1 MLKEQQRRA
10 RILEKEQR
18 YESEKHY
25 HKRKSAFLAIYRTIW
40 LTLFIEQGGG
50 FFKKMGTAIK
60 GAAVAV
66 EKGIGDFSSG
76 VQKGYTNV
84 THESFDGEFRRL
96 FRLGWEERLWDG
108 MV

>member
-1 MLKEQQRRA
+1 
-10 RILEKEQR
+10 
-18 YESEKHY
+18 
-25 HKRKSAFLAIYRTIW
+25 
-40 LTLFIEQGGG
+40 
-50 FFKKMGTAIK
+50 MGTAIK

-108 MV
+108 MA